1 MFIQVVKI
9 IGDPRLWK
17 EKTGCYLPITN
28 RYTCVYANV
37 CMPQAGIL
45 GLNLIPLATSHL
57 ILTPS
62 SVRVGLSGLGH
73 VRG

>member
-9 IGDPRLWK
+9 TGDPRLWK
-17 EKTGCYLPITN
+17 EKAGCYLPMTN
-28 RYTCVYANV
+28 WYTYVYA
-37 CMPQAGIL
+37 QAGIL

-62 SVRVGLSGLGH
+62 SV
-73 VRG
+73 